1 MKKLILH
8 LCVLGVLIGQIQ
20 AVQVEA
26 EGRAAGD
33 QKTARE
39 QALADALREAVRKGT
54 GGCEKHGIDFDEAQ
68 VLSLDNDRVEFPARS
83 ETEERVP

>member
-1 MKKLILH
+1 MKKLTLFICALA
-8 LCVLGVLIGQIQ
+8 VVVAQIQ
-20 AVQVEA
+20 AAQVEA
-26 EGRAAGD
+26 EGRSAGH
-33 QKTARE
+33 QKAARE

-68 VLSLDNDRVEFPARS
+68 VLSLDDDRVEFPARS

>member
-8 LCVLGVLIGQIQ
+8 LYGLGVLIGQTQ

-54 GGCEKHGIDFDEAQ
+54 GVD
-68 VLSLDNDRVEFPARS
+68 ARRHRRS
-83 ETEERVP
+83 DSGG